1 MLDNLLELQQLVLL
15 KNRDTSSILNETAT
29 VKVGPVVD
37 RDGSSTSVP
46 EVSSDDESDE
56 AMEVGEGRGDGV
68 GLLSEESEP
77 SAVSRIRRKR
87 RKHRDW
93 VGYVF

>member
-15 KNRDTSSILNETAT
+15 KNRDTSSETAT
-29 VKVGPVVD
+29 VKVGPVAD
-37 RDGSSTSVP
+37 GDGSPTSVP

-68 GLLSEESEP
+68 GLLSAESEP
-77 SAVSRIRRKR
+77 STVSRIRRKR

-93 VGYVF
+93 VGCVF